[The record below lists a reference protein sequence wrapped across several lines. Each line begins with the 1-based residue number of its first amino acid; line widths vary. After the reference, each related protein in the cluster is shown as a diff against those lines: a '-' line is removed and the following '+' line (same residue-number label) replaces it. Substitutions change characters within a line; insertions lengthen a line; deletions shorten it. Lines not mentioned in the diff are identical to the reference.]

1 MNMIDVRVMLK
12 KKKPSPD
19 LRVMWHFGLLAL
31 LIFFPG
37 MIYIYIYK
45 LRYLKPKAT
54 RISEKEKRNILINLY
69 INLILPL

>member
-1 MNMIDVRVMLK
+1 MIDVRVKLK
-12 KKKPSPD
+12 RKKNLLPI
-19 LRVMWHFGLLAL
+19 VMWHFGLLAL

-45 LRYLKPKAT
+45 LRYLKPRAT